1 MAPFSVVL
9 LSLLVT
15 AIEMKTLEPEEN
27 AAETIEKRAP
37 ACYGSLGC
45 FATEGAFGVS
55 LERPLV
61 LTPESP
67 QQIGTVFKLYTR
79 EFRTT
84 SQDLQAIHNNNAA
97 TTFSHFKVAKTKI
110 VVHGFL
116 DNPAITSWQK
126 DLKDEFLKQD
136 DYNIIVVDWSRGNLP
151 PYTQATANTRV
162 VGAQIAELVKELI
175 RTKGVTAADF
185 HIIGHS
191 LGSHISG
198 YAGERIPGL
207 ARITGLDPAGPYFE
221 NTDPTVRL
229 DPTDALFVDAI
240 HTDSESLIQ
249 FGLGTREPVAHL
261 DFFPNLGRDQPGCTR
276 NPFTQIAEWGLVQ
289 GTAEVVACNHFR
301 AIHFFMESVN
311 SPCPFMGYA
320 CVTEDDFTSGRC
332 NSCGTA
338 GCAYMGLHADKNI
351 PPRGQSRKIFF
362 TTAAHRPFCQYHLDI
377 NVKLSAGTGQ
387 TERGQLFA
395 VFTGDKGSTE
405 KIQLNED
412 PIDFHVGTTYHF
424 KVGTA
429 KDIGNVQS
437 VTLSFTHIAPLLNPF
452 QWDILGLRGPK
463 LYISEVDVDRKE
475 ASAVTRL
482 CTGGVSVETDHSI
495 VVTRAC

>member
-27 AAETIEKRAP
+27 AAETIEK
-37 ACYGSLGC
+37 S
-45 FATEGAFGVS
+45 
-55 LERPLV
+55 
-61 LTPESP
+61 
-67 QQIGTVFKLYTR
+67 
-79 EFRTT
+79 
-84 SQDLQAIHNNNAA
+84 
-97 TTFSHFKVAKTKI
+97 
-110 VVHGFL
+110 
-116 DNPAITSWQK
+116 
-126 DLKDEFLKQD
+126 
-136 DYNIIVVDWSRGNLP
+136 
-151 PYTQATANTRV
+151 
-162 VGAQIAELVKELI
+162 
-175 RTKGVTAADF
+175 
-185 HIIGHS
+185 
-191 LGSHISG
+191 
-198 YAGERIPGL
+198 
-207 ARITGLDPAGPYFE
+207 LDPAGPYFE

-249 FGLGTREPVAHL
+249 F
-261 DFFPNLGRDQPGCTR
+261 
-276 NPFTQIAEWGLVQ
+276 

-405 KIQLNED
+405 KIQLNE
-412 PIDFHVGTTYHF
+412 
-424 KVGTA
+424 
-429 KDIGNVQS
+429 
-437 VTLSFTHIAPLLNPF
+437 
-452 QWDILGLRGPK
+452 
-463 LYISEVDVDRKE
+463 
-475 ASAVTRL
+475 
-482 CTGGVSVETDHSI
+482 
-495 VVTRAC
+495 